1 MNVQLKLAA
10 RYLAGRKLRTA
21 LTTLAIVLGVM
32 LLFGMNAIMPGMLK
46 AFSATMLATV
56 GEVDMTVTSASG
68 ATFSESLRERVAA
81 IDGVGTATPS
91 LRKAI
96 ALPADT
102 YQLTSIT
109 LVGVDPAT
117 VPAVRPVRVTEGRFL
132 STEDAEGSAGAEGSP
147 AAVLPADV
155 ARQLDLGV
163 GDRFRIPSAVGT
175 TELEV
180 VGLVNV
186 PVAPGAEEV
195 FVPLRDAQSIVDLEG
210 RVSEIDVAFDPQA
223 DREAVRQ
230 DVIDRLGDAYGV
242 GGPETGS
249 SLFASLQIGQF
260 IMTMFG
266 VFSLAMA
273 GFIILNTFRT
283 VVAERR
289 HDIGMLRAIGASRRT
304 ILGIFL
310 AESALQGI
318 IGTGLG
324 LLAGWGL
331 AAAGMNMINN
341 VYAGLLNLPKSSPI
355 FTPGNFATSIALGVG
370 VTVLSALIPARA
382 ASRIT
387 PLEALRPQLG
397 DVHEPAAMRRA
408 WIGLGLA
415 AVAVAGLVSGD
426 PGFVGASAVIFLIA
440 LVLVTPAITKPVTD
454 AFGRAIE
461 LIYARE
467 GGIARANL
475 QRNPSRSA
483 MTASTMMVSIAIVL
497 GLLGVITSIFTGFI
511 GYVDK
516 SMGADYLFVPQNLL
530 LQAGTVGA
538 SEALIDRIESTEGV
552 GDVASLGVGTAG
564 YAEGQI
570 QVVGIDPMTYPKV
583 ASFQFSE
590 GSDESDIGSLADE
603 DTIMVNGIFAA
614 QNGVAKGDTLSLV
627 TPEGRKEYRIVAVAS
642 DYLNAKLATTYVSQ
656 DSLRSDWGVSSAV
669 LVMANAEEGADEAA
683 TLERLKTVADEYPT
697 FRLFDADSWRQLQV
711 DTFEQSMSAYYVVMA
726 FLALPS
732 LLALLNTLAI
742 GVLARTR
749 EIGMLRAVGS
759 TRKQV
764 RRMVVAESLLL
775 AALGTVL
782 GIVAGVWLG
791 YVMTDAMNSV
801 GFTMPYFFPW
811 SGIVTSLVIGL
822 LFGLLAAVIPSRQA
836 AKLDIVAA
844 LKYE

>member
-1 MNVQLKLAA
+1 MNVRLKLAG

-32 LLFGMNAIMPGMLK
+32 LLFGMNAVMPGVLR

-56 GEVDMTVTSASG
+56 GEVDMTVTSKSG
-68 ATFSESLRERVAA
+68 ATFTEALTDEVAEVG
-81 IDGVGTATPS
+81 GVSAASPS
-91 LRKAI
+91 VRKAI
-96 ALPADT
+96 ALPADSE
-102 YQLTSIT
+102 LTAIT
-109 LVGVDPAT
+109 LVGVDPER
-117 VPAVRPVRVTEGRFL
+117 VPNVRPMRVTDGRFL
-132 STEDAEGSAGAEGSP
+132 TPRDWQESIGAKGSP
-147 AAVLPADV
+147 AAVLPIDV
-155 ARQLDLGV
+155 AERLGV
-163 GDRFRIPSAVGT
+163 GVGDVFTIPSSAGT
-175 TELEV
+175 TELEI

-186 PVAPGAEEV
+186 PVAPGGEEV
-195 FVPLRDAQSIVDLEG
+195 FVPLKDAQSILDLDG
-210 RVSEIDVAFDPQA
+210 RISEVDVAFEPGA
-223 DREAVRQ
+223 DREAVKRS
-230 DVIDRLGDAYGV
+230 VAERVGDTYSV
-242 GGPETGS
+242 SGPQAGS
-249 SLFASLQIGQF
+249 SLYASLQVGQF
-260 IMTMFG
+260 IMAMFG

-310 AESALQGI
+310 TESLLQGLL
-318 IGTGLG
+318 GTVLG

-331 AAAGMNMINN
+331 AAAAMAGINN
-341 VYAGLLNLPKSSPI
+341 VYAGLLNLPKSSAV
-355 FTPGNFATSIALGVG
+355 FTPGNFAVSIALGIG
-370 VTVLSALIPARA
+370 VTVLAALIPARA

-397 DVHEPAAMRRA
+397 DVHEPAAKRRA
-408 WIGLGLA
+408 WVGLA
-415 AVAVAGLVSGD
+415 LTAAALAGLLSGE
-426 PGFVGASAVIFLIA
+426 PGFVGVSALLFLVG
-440 LVLVTPAITKPVTD
+440 LVLLTPVITKPVTD

-461 LIYARE
+461 FAFARE

-475 QRNPSRSA
+475 QRNPGRSA

-497 GLLGVITSIFTGFI
+497 GLLGVITSIFAGFI

-516 SMGADYLFVPQNLL
+516 SMGADYLFVPRNLL

-538 SEALIDRIESTEGV
+538 GEEFVRSVEEVEGV
-552 GDVASLGVGTAG
+552 GDVATLAVANAG
-564 YAEGQI
+564 YKDGQV
-570 QVVGIDPMTYPKV
+570 QVIGIDPVAYPRV

-590 GSDESDIGSLADE
+590 GSAPRDMQRLFED

-614 QNGVAKGDTLSLV
+614 QNGVAKGDRLRLD
-627 TPEGRKEYRIVAVAS
+627 TPEGPKSYRVVAIAS
-642 DYLNAKLATTYVSQ
+642 DYLNAKLATTYVSR
-656 DSLRSDWGVSSAV
+656 DALAEDWGVSAAV
-669 LVMANAEEGADEAA
+669 LLMANAEPGADKGA
-683 TLERLKTVADEYPT
+683 TLSQLETVAEDYPS
-697 FRLFDADSWRQLQV
+697 FKLFDTDTWRQLQI
-711 DTFEQSMSAYYVVMA
+711 DTFEQSMAAYYVIMA

-764 RRMVVAESLLL
+764 ARMVVAESLLL
-775 AALGTVL
+775 AALGTLL
-782 GIVAGVWLG
+782 GIIAGVWLG

-801 GFTMPYFFPW
+801 GFPMPYFFPW
-811 SGIVTSLVIGL
+811 SGIVTSLVIGV
-822 LFGLLAAVIPSRQA
+822 LFGVLAAIIPARQA
-836 AKLDIVAA
+836 SKLDIVAA